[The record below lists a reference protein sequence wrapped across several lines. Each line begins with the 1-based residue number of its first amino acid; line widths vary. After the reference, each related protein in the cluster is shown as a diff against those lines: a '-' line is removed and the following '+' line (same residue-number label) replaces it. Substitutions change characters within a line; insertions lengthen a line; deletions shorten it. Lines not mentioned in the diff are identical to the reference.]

1 MTKEIELTPIRNETR
16 DSMQC
21 RLTSCRLP
29 SFPTETCLVA
39 EFGGTIDSTGAHESR
54 YNFIHEMIGAGFAA
68 CNPATLIL
76 DFRNLKY
83 DSGDYMCRVLDQRL
97 IAKVIVSDHNRTG
110 LTNLVRSKLFL
121 DPNKE
126 LFESLEDALDACDSA
141 YRQFLRDGRK
151 KTIAAD
157 F

>member
-1 MTKEIELTPIRNETR
+1 MPEEIQLSSIRNETR
-16 DSMQC
+16 DSIEC
-21 RLTSCRLP
+21 RLASCRLP
-29 SFPTETCLVA
+29 SFPTESCLVA
-39 EFGGTIDSTGAHESR
+39 GFGGTINGTGAHESK
-54 YNFIHEMIGAGFAA
+54 YSFIHEMIGTGFAA

-97 IAKVIVSDHNRTG
+97 IAKVIVSDLNRTG
-110 LTNLVRSKLFL
+110 LSNLVGSKLFL
-121 DPNKE
+121 DPKKE
-126 LFESLEDALDACDSA
+126 LFESLEDALEACDSA